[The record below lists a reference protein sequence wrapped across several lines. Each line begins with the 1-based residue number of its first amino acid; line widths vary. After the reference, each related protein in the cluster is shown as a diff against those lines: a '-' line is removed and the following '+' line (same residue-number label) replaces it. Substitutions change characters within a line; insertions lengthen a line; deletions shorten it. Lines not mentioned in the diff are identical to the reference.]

1 MGGPIFEVRL
11 NLLTPTMYVASQLRP
26 QTSPGFQR
34 VLRHENGHI
43 SSWFDMMARATNP
56 IACRLNFD
64 VNMLFSRLRNRPPI
78 AGEMNN
84 TIRTAINQVLS
95 LARSDADVAA
105 DRWDIEDL
113 PRLHADLL
121 ALSVR
126 IP

>member
-1 MGGPIFEVRL
+1 ML
-11 NLLTPTMYVASQLRP
+11 
-26 QTSPGFQR
+26 
-34 VLRHENGHI
+34 
-43 SSWFDMMARATNP
+43 ARATNP
-56 IACRLNFD
+56 IACRLNYD
-64 VNMLFSRLRNRPPI
+64 VNMLFTRLRNRLPTVH
-78 AGEMNN
+78 EMDN

-121 ALSVR
+121 ALRVR